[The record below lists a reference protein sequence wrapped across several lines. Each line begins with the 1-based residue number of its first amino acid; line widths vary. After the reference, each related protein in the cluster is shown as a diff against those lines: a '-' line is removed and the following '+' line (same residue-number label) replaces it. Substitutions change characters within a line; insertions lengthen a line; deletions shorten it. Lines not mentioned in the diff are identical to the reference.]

1 MKNLSKKLSYTLYIL
16 LVYIFIGCEPGELA
30 DKKEKTVETE
40 KYETIDYERI
50 RYPVKIHT
58 LERSGMKYIIASGT
72 YGEAGVDISN
82 VTLDSL
88 MVEYYKRELNAH

>member
-1 MKNLSKKLSYTLYIL
+1 MKNLNRKLSYTLYIL
-16 LVYIFIGCEPGELA
+16 LVCVFISCQPVESTET
-30 DKKEKTVETE
+30 KEVKTE
-40 KYETIDYERI
+40 KYKADDYERI
-50 RYPVKIHT
+50 GYPVKIHT

-88 MVEYYKRELNAH
+88 MVEYYKLELNAH

>member
-1 MKNLSKKLSYTLYIL
+1 MKQLEEI
-16 LVYIFIGCEPGELA
+16 IG
-30 DKKEKTVETE
+30 
-40 KYETIDYERI
+40 
-50 RYPVKIHT
+50 YPVKIHT

-72 YGEAGVDISN
+72 YGESGVDISN

>member
-1 MKNLSKKLSYTLYIL
+1 MKNLNRKLSYTLYIL
-16 LVYIFIGCEPGELA
+16 LVCVFISCQPA
-30 DKKEKTVETE
+30 DNKKEKMVETE
-40 KYETIDYERI
+40 KYKTRDYEKI
-50 RYPVKIHT
+50 GYPVKIHT

>member
-16 LVYIFIGCEPGELA
+16 LVCVFIGCQPA
-30 DKKEKTVETE
+30 DKKERTVETE
-40 KYETIDYERI
+40 KYETRDYEKI
-50 RYPVKIHT
+50 GYPVKIHT
-58 LERSGMKYIIASGT
+58 LERNGMKYIIASGT